1 MDVRVRD
8 LSAWERTRR
17 AIEAIAAA
25 EDVPGTRTE
34 LRLWPHR
41 PPMPWTGATD
51 RLAALV
57 AESAAEMDTRID
69 TVATMGGSDAN
80 LLAAVGLPTLC
91 GLGPVG
97 GAVMTA
103 HEYIELPT
111 LAERTAVVAVLA
123 HKLAT
128 RPDAVPRR
136 A

>member
-1 MDVRVRD
+1 VVGVPY
-8 LSAWERTRR
+8 ACR
-17 AIEAIAAA
+17 ALLECGLA
-25 EDVPGTRTE
+25 
-34 LRLWPHR
+34 R
-41 PPMPWTGATD
+41 PETIN
-51 RLAALV
+51 
-57 AESAAEMDTRID
+57 TRID
-69 TVATMGGSDAN
+69 IVATLGGSDAN

-111 LAERTAVVAVLA
+111 LAERTAVVAALA

-128 RPDAVPRR
+128 RPGAVARR

>member
-1 MDVRVRD
+1 
-8 LSAWERTRR
+8 
-17 AIEAIAAA
+17 
-25 EDVPGTRTE
+25 
-34 LRLWPHR
+34 
-41 PPMPWTGATD
+41 
-51 RLAALV
+51 
-57 AESAAEMDTRID
+57 MDTRID
-69 TVATMGGSDAN
+69 TIATMGGSDAN
-80 LLAAVGLPTLC
+80 LLAAVGLPALC

-111 LAERTAVVAVLA
+111 LAERTAVVAALA